1 MHIHDY
7 VWILYFK
14 STMWYMTIKSGDS
27 PRRLDDDVAT
37 VEFSYWRRR
46 GFPKR
51 RMADRGKMHC
61 FSLCAY
67 HHRYLMWLFHNQV
80 LIFTHSV
87 FLVKNSLLYG
97 MPSLLYQT
105 DGQGRNDDGKW
116 QRYVI
121 PLPEGDFRLQFV
133 FTMGYPFE
141 SAAGLDSVTLI
152 ACGTGND
159 MLPLQGDEYL
169 EVESVRSFS
178 VNLPKL
184 FTLCPSNLC
193 SFSCALFSV
202 ILSANQHSFTH
213 FA

>member
-1 MHIHDY
+1 
-7 VWILYFK
+7 
-14 STMWYMTIKSGDS
+14 MTSRQSSSPIGGEGDS
-27 PRRLDDDVAT
+27 LNYAWLIV
-37 VEFSYWRRR
+37 V
-46 GFPKR
+46 K
-51 RMADRGKMHC
+51 C
-61 FSLCAY
+61 IVSLCAY
-67 HHRYLMWLFHNQV
+67 HHRYLVWLFHNQV

-105 DGQGRNDDGKW
+105 DGQERNDDGKW

-159 MLPLQGDEYL
+159 MLPLQGDERL
-169 EVESVRSFS
+169 EVGSVRTFS

-213 FA
+213 SLMFFISAGKFFRLFLYL